1 MNKRHRKNPAFLIAV
16 ATMSLIM
23 LHVSCKDKNE
33 TDEASSTS
41 LNEFIMSLKD
51 PIQIGSTNGEETIGD
66 VLAEVDEETHTYC
79 ECTKHK
85 MSSEFSEVMLMDP
98 TSNVIYPGSIIDGNS
113 VIDGSYRQI
122 VLDRAP
128 LTISTDFKGTSTSP
142 FRTIENPTLSQV
154 RQAEKEMLYE
164 GEISGAT
171 AAAMSFEVKEIKSEE
186 ELKLAVGASVSYK
199 KLKLDEKFD
208 FSKTSKTSKFM
219 LKFQQVYYTIDVD
232 APSTP
237 AGFFSKNVT
246 ADDLRNAIGGKNTVP
261 VYVSSVKYGR
271 VAYVCVE
278 SNMKSDSVANMLNAS
293 FKFGGDSV
301 VIKTSVEHK
310 KKMEE
315 CKISGS
321 VIGGAADSAVTAI
334 RGYEGILSFITSGG
348 NFSKNSPGKPVAFTL
363 TRLSD
368 NSVFNVV
375 NGTEYVS
382 RKCWSTNAS
391 IVPLD
396 MYGIKGN
403 DSICGTITLTV
414 YKGNTYV
421 SSPFYLFNRAICK
434 ESALF
439 IEQGKAKPI
448 EPSNDTQTFEIGKD
462 EDATLL
468 VQAKLI
474 RWQTP
479 CGCGNRHEYDEFDTY
494 TKAIPLSEVIENN
507 GIVTL
512 DEIKLTR
519 DFTEGHDTYKA
530 LGIVGKTRTKHDPHY
545 TATDSRVRF
554 RFQVKFNQE

>member
-1 MNKRHRKNPAFLIAV
+1 MITTAIIP
-16 ATMSLIM
+16 M
-23 LHVSCKDKNE
+23 LFMQTACKDK
-33 TDEASSTS
+33 DEPIDSSATS

-51 PIQIGSTNGEETIGD
+51 PIQIGSTNGEEIIGD

-208 FSKTSKTSKFM
+208 FSKTSRTSKFM

-237 AGFFSKNVT
+237 AGFFSKDVT

-278 SNMKSDSVANMLNAS
+278 SNMKSDSVANLLNSS
-293 FKFGGDSV
+293 FKFGDN
-301 VIKTSVEHK
+301 SVEINTHVEHRN
-310 KKMEE
+310 KMEE

-375 NGTEYVS
+375 NGTEYIS

-403 DSICGTITLTV
+403 NDIRGTITLTI

-421 SSPFYLFNRAICK
+421 SSPFYLFNK
-434 ESALF
+434 SVSASDTF
-439 IEQGKAKPI
+439 IVKQGYSIDVPPSSDIQSI
-448 EPSNDTQTFEIGKD
+448 ELEKG

-468 VQAKLI
+468 IQAKLI
-474 RWQTP
+474 RWQKP

-494 TKAIPLSEVIENN
+494 TKAIPMSKVIEND